1 MAASDPSSRVGPSVK
16 SLKSADKKK
25 ITVLILVMF
34 LLNPKPDSKINDMS
48 NVLICFNIFRSSR
61 SPISA

>member
-34 LLNPKPDSKINDMS
+34 LLNPKPDSKINDTS
-48 NVLICFNIFRSSR
+48 KVFDLF
-61 SPISA
+61 